1 MGTILVSG
9 GKILT
14 GETTIQGA
22 KNAALPLMA
31 ASVLHKGI
39 TVLHNCPDIQD
50 VACMRMLL

>member
-39 TVLHNCPDIQD
+39 TILHNCPDIRD
-50 VACMRMLL
+50 VA